1 MSSIEP
7 ESTTVD
13 SVTVYVDWSNLASV
27 PTRHINQFVAQV
39 GPPTRD
45 GSPDGIY
52 LALGHLAPPVIVSSD
67 PELRRREIEAVAN
80 GIAPDDMG
88 RFHLSRSRCEE
99 LITVLQE
106 ALRQYDKAEGL
117 REQAERRRP

>member
-52 LALGHLAPPVIVSSD
+52 LGLGHLAPPVIVSSD
-67 PELRRREIEAVAN
+67 PEMRQREIEAAAN
-80 GIAPDDMG
+80 GIAPEDMG
-88 RFHLSRSRCEE
+88 RFHLSKSHCEE
-99 LITVLQE
+99 LVKVLQE

-117 REQAERRRP
+117 RERTERQKP